1 MEAFHPIVASWFGDA
16 FESPTEVQEQA
27 WPCIQRGENT
37 LIAAPTGAGKTLA
50 AFLVA
55 IDRLLRKSLEGTLVN
70 ETMVVYVSPL
80 KALSTDVDLNL
91 SVPLKGIQERV
102 RTHGYS
108 MAPIRTAVRTG
119 DTSASRRAAMLRKPP
134 HILVTT
140 PESLYLLVT
149 AKRSREIL
157 ETVRTV
163 IVDEIHAVLPS
174 RRGAHLALTL
184 ERLAHVSRHSIQRIG
199 LSATQRPVSIV
210 ASYLTG
216 CEGDCTIVDLGHN
229 RKMELALE
237 LPQSPLE
244 AIMAHEVWAEIYDR
258 LAELATDHRT
268 TLVFTST
275 RHLAERIARHLGERL
290 GRDNVSAHHG
300 SLAHARRRDAEIKLK
315 RGELRVLVATAS
327 LELGIDIGSV
337 DLVCQIGS
345 PRSISTFLQ
354 RVGRAGHYIGGIAK
368 GRLFPITRDDLLEC
382 VALLAAVH
390 DGVLERVKPQE
401 NPIDVLAQQIV
412 AEASAEDW
420 QTDALYELFKRAW
433 PYRNLSRDVFD
444 ATVAMTAQGFDTAHG
459 RRGALIYHDAI
470 NGRISGRP
478 AARLISLTSGG
489 AIPDSAEYRVVMEP
503 TGTPVGKVHEDFA
516 VESFAGDVF
525 QLGSS
530 SWRILKVDSG
540 VVRVEDA
547 QGAPPTFPFWLGESN
562 ARSDELSRAL
572 SKLRETIS
580 PYLDSHT
587 KTANWLEKNKGLPG
601 PASVQI
607 AEYLVASRE
616 SLGVLPLQEELVAE
630 RFFDDSGGTQL
641 VIHTPYGARVNRA
654 WGLAL
659 RKRLCQIYNCDLQ
672 AAATENNI
680 LLSFGPQHSFP
691 IEDLFKLIESRT
703 VRDILVQA
711 VLEAPMFHMRW
722 RWVMNIALAV
732 PRARGGKKVAP
743 QLQRMQAEDIL
754 LSIFPDAGAHLEN
767 LSGERTPPRHPLVD
781 QVLEDCLQEAMDCK
795 HLQRLLEQIQS
806 GAIQV
811 HAVNTL
817 EPSSLAQEVLAA
829 SPYAFLDDA
838 PLQERRAQA
847 VYRRRAF
854 EPSRNTDI
862 GYLDAGILEEVLEEA
877 QPRVRSTDELHDLL
891 LTAGCLNA
899 RQDSPYADW
908 FDELV
913 RDGRAVLLHLAEGE
927 QVWVATERLKEA
939 LMLWEQA
946 VVTPSVKALDIDT
959 DASEA
964 MQNFVLGLM
973 EAHAPM
979 TAEEVAARL
988 YITRAD
994 AESALIALEGRGA
1007 LLRGNF
1013 TQNTSGSK
1021 QWCHRGILAQVY
1033 RRTVDHLRAE
1043 ISPVT
1048 QADYVRFLFAWQKAA
1063 PAYQVAGQDGL
1074 LAVLKQLSGF
1084 ALQAAAWE
1092 SDVLPVRVRDYSPA
1106 MLDLLCMT
1114 GQVQWFRAV
1123 GSKSAPI
1130 RSTSITLCVRED
1142 CDLFS
1147 SGDRQEGLSAVAEE
1161 VLEVLTTRGAS
1172 FLHELENACN
1182 LLPTQIE
1189 SALQELV
1196 SYGVVTSD
1204 GFAGLRFLLTP
1215 VDKRRKHRGAEAHLN
1230 AIGRWSILVR
1240 GQVHDNEANIRL
1252 AKLILARY
1260 GVICRRVLL
1269 REPNLPPWRDL
1280 VRIFWDME
1288 LRGKV
1293 RGGRFIAGVPG
1304 EQFGLPEAVGLLRR
1318 IRRDKALCAEP
1329 VGLSASDPLN
1339 LAGIVGPGD
1348 RLPALA
1354 SNRMVYQSGE
1364 VVAKLSRKDNKD
1376 ESVAPEL
1383 RKMLRTQQAY
1393 FKSQPR

>member
-55 IDRLLRKSLEGTLVN
+55 IDRLLQKSLEGSLAN
-70 ETMVVYVSPL
+70 ETTVVYVSPL
-80 KALSTDVDLNL
+80 KALSTDVNVNL
-91 SVPLKGIQERV
+91 SVPLEGIQERI
-102 RTHGYS
+102 RARGYS
-108 MAPIRTAVRTG
+108 MSPIRTAVRTG

-149 AKRSREIL
+149 AKRSREML
-157 ETVRTV
+157 QTVQTI

-199 LSATQRPVSIV
+199 LSATQRPVNIV

-216 CEGDCTIVDLGHN
+216 CGGNCTIVDLGHN

-300 SLAHARRRDAEIKLK
+300 SLAHARRRDAEDRLK
-315 RGELRVLVATAS
+315 RGDLRVLVATAS

-345 PRSISTFLQ
+345 PRSISTLLQ
-354 RVGRAGHYIGGIAK
+354 RVGRAGHYIGGTAK
-368 GRLFPITRDDLLEC
+368 GRLFPTRRDDLLEC
-382 VALLAAVH
+382 VALLAAVQ
-390 DGVLERVKPQE
+390 DGMLERVKPQE

-420 QTDALYELFKRAW
+420 QADALYELFKRAW
-433 PYRNLSRDVFD
+433 PYRNLSRKVFD
-444 ATVAMTAQGFDTAHG
+444 TTVAMTAQGFDTARG
-459 RRGALIYHDAI
+459 RRKGLLYHDAI

-478 AARLISLTSGG
+478 AARLVALTSGG

-516 VESFAGDVF
+516 VESFAGDIF

-547 QGAPPTFPFWLGESN
+547 HGAPPTFPFWLGESN
-562 ARSDELSRAL
+562 ARSDELSRVL
-572 SKLRETIS
+572 SKLRATIN
-580 PYLDSHT
+580 PHLDSRT
-587 KTANWLEKNKGLPG
+587 NAANWLENNKGLPG
-601 PASVQI
+601 PAAVQI
-607 AEYLVASRE
+607 AEYLVAAKE
-616 SLGVLPLQEELVAE
+616 SLDAIPLQEELVAE

-641 VIHTPYGARVNRA
+641 VIHTPYGMRINRA

-659 RKRLCQIYNCDLQ
+659 RKRLCQIYNCELQ
-672 AAATENNI
+672 AAATENSI

-691 IEDLFKLIESRT
+691 TEDVFKLLESRT

-711 VLEAPMFHMRW
+711 VLDAPMFQMRW

-767 LSGERTPPRHPLVD
+767 VSGERTPPGHPLID

-795 HLQRLLEQIQS
+795 HLQKLLEQIQL
-806 GAIQV
+806 GVIQV
-811 HAVNTL
+811 HAVNTP
-817 EPSSLAQEVLAA
+817 EPSPLAQEVLAA

-847 VYRRRAF
+847 VYHRRAF
-854 EPSRNTDI
+854 EPFQNTDI
-862 GYLDAGILEEVLEEA
+862 GFLDEGILQEVLEDA
-877 QPRVRSTDELHDLL
+877 QPRVRSADGMHDLL
-891 LTAGCLNA
+891 LTTGCMKA

-908 FDELV
+908 FEELAG
-913 RDGRAVLLHLAEGE
+913 DGRVALLHLAEGQE
-927 QVWVATERLKEA
+927 VWVATERLTEA

-946 VVTPSVKALDIDT
+946 VVTPSVELLDT
-959 DASEA
+959 DANASDA
-964 MQNFVLGLM
+964 VQNFVLGLM

-979 TAEEVAARL
+979 TAEEVAAHL
-988 YITRAD
+988 YITIAD
-994 AESALIALEGRGA
+994 AESALLALEGRGA

-1021 QWCHRGILAQVY
+1021 QWCHRGILAKVY
-1033 RRTVDHLRAE
+1033 RKTVNHLRAE

-1130 RSTSITLCVRED
+1130 RSTSITLCVREH
-1142 CDLFS
+1142 CELFS
-1147 SGDRQEGLSAVAEE
+1147 SGGQQEGLSAVAEE

-1172 FLHELENACN
+1172 FLHELENTCN

-1196 SYGVVTSD
+1196 SLGIVTSD

-1215 VDKRRKHRGAEAHLN
+1215 VDKRRKRRGIEAHLN
-1230 AIGRWSILVR
+1230 AIGRWSVLTR
-1240 GQVHDNEANIRL
+1240 GQAHDDEANIKL
-1252 AKLILARY
+1252 AKLLLSRY
-1260 GVICRRVLL
+1260 GVICRRVLV

-1280 VRIFWDME
+1280 VRIYWDME
-1288 LRGKV
+1288 LRGEV

-1318 IRRDKALCAEP
+1318 IRRDKTLCAEP
-1329 VGLSASDPLN
+1329 VGLSAADPLN
-1339 LAGIVGPGD
+1339 LAGIVGAGA

-1364 VVAKLSRKDNKD
+1364 VVAKLSGKDEKG
-1376 ESVAPEL
+1376 ESVAPGL
-1383 RKMLRTQQAY
+1383 RKMLRTQQVH
-1393 FKSQPR
+1393 FRTRPQ

>member
-1 MEAFHPIVASWFGDA
+1 MEAFHPIVASWFGDT
-16 FESPTEVQEQA
+16 FECPTEVQEQA

-55 IDRLLRKSLEGTLVN
+55 IDRLLQKSLEGTLVN

-80 KALSTDVDLNL
+80 KALSTDVNVNL
-91 SVPLKGIQERV
+91 SVPLEGIQERI
-102 RTHGYS
+102 RAHGFS
-108 MAPIRTAVRTG
+108 MAPISTAVRTG

-157 ETVRTV
+157 QTVQTV

-199 LSATQRPVSIV
+199 LSATQRPVDIV

-216 CEGDCTIVDLGHN
+216 REGDCTIVDLGHN

-258 LAELATDHRT
+258 LAELATDHHT

-315 RGELRVLVATAS
+315 RGDLRVLVATAS

-390 DGVLERVKPQE
+390 DGMLERVKPQE
-401 NPIDVLAQQIV
+401 NPVDVLAQQIV

-433 PYRNLSRDVFD
+433 PYRNLSREAFD
-444 ATVAMTAQGFDTAHG
+444 AAVAMTAQGFDTAHG
-459 RRGALIYHDAI
+459 RRGALLYHDAI

-547 QGAPPTFPFWLGESN
+547 EGAPPTFPFWLGESN

-572 SKLRETIS
+572 SSLRAMIS
-580 PYLDSHT
+580 PYLDSRAN
-587 KTANWLEKNKGLPG
+587 TANWLEKNKGLPG
-601 PASVQI
+601 PAAVQI

-641 VIHTPYGARVNRA
+641 VIHTPYGMRINRA

-659 RKRLCQIYNCDLQ
+659 RKRLCQIYNCELQ

-691 IEDLFKLIESRT
+691 AEDVFKLLESRT

-711 VLEAPMFHMRW
+711 VLDAPMFQMRW

-781 QVLEDCLQEAMDCK
+781 QVIEDCLQEAMDCK

-811 HAVNTL
+811 HAVNPP

-862 GYLDAGILEEVLEEA
+862 GYLDTGILEEVLEEA

-891 LTAGCLNA
+891 LTAGCVNA
-899 RQDSPYADW
+899 RQDSPYAGW

-913 RDGRAVLLHLAEGE
+913 QDGRAVLLRLAEGE
-927 QVWVATERLKEA
+927 EVWVATERLNEA
-939 LMLWEQA
+939 LILWEKA
-946 VVTPSVKALDIDT
+946 VVTPSVKAWDTDT

-964 MQNFVLGLM
+964 VQDFVLGLM
-973 EAHAPM
+973 EVHAPM
-979 TAEEVAARL
+979 TAEEVARHL
-988 YITRAD
+988 YIAPAD

-1021 QWCHRGILAQVY
+1021 QWCHRGILAKVY
-1033 RRTVDHLRAE
+1033 RKTVNHLRAE

-1048 QADYVRFLFAWQKAA
+1048 QADYIRFLFAWQKAA

-1074 LAVLKQLSGF
+1074 LAVIKQLSGF

-1147 SGDRQEGLSAVAEE
+1147 RTAWQDELSTVAEE
-1161 VLEVLTTRGAS
+1161 VLEVFTTRGAS

-1196 SYGVVTSD
+1196 SRGIVTSD

-1215 VDKRRKHRGAEAHLN
+1215 VDKRRKRRRTEAHLN
-1230 AIGRWSILVR
+1230 AIGRWSILAR
-1240 GQVHDNEANIRL
+1240 EQVHDDEANIRL

-1288 LRGKV
+1288 LRGEV

-1318 IRRDKALCAEP
+1318 IRRDKTLCAEP
-1329 VGLSASDPLN
+1329 VGLSAADPLN
-1339 LAGIVGPGD
+1339 LAGIVGPGA

-1364 VVAKLSRKDNKD
+1364 VVAKLSGKDDKD
-1376 ESVAPEL
+1376 ESVVPEL
-1383 RKMLRTQQAY
+1383 QKMLRTQQAY
-1393 FKSQPR
+1393 LSSRPL

>member
-1 MEAFHPIVASWFGDA
+1 MEEFHPIVASWFGDA

-55 IDRLLRKSLEGTLVN
+55 IDRLLQKSLEGALAN
-70 ETMVVYVSPL
+70 ETTVVYVSPL
-80 KALSTDVDLNL
+80 KALSTDVNVNL
-91 SVPLKGIQERV
+91 SVPLEGIQERI
-102 RTHGYS
+102 RARGYS
-108 MAPIRTAVRTG
+108 VPPIRTAVRTG

-149 AKRSREIL
+149 AKRSREML
-157 ETVRTV
+157 QTVQTV

-199 LSATQRPVSIV
+199 LSATQRPVNIV

-216 CEGDCTIVDLGHN
+216 CGGNCTIVDLGHN

-300 SLAHARRRDAEIKLK
+300 SLAHARRRDAEDRLK
-315 RGELRVLVATAS
+315 RGDLRVLVATAS

-354 RVGRAGHYIGGIAK
+354 RVGRAGHYIGGTAK
-368 GRLFPITRDDLLEC
+368 GRLFPTTRDDLLEC
-382 VALLAAVH
+382 VALLASVH
-390 DGVLERVKPQE
+390 DGMLERVKPQE
-401 NPIDVLAQQIV
+401 IPIDVLAQQIV

-420 QTDALYELFKRAW
+420 QTDALYKLFKRAW
-433 PYRNLSRDVFD
+433 PYRNLSRKAFD
-444 ATVAMTAQGFDTAHG
+444 ATVAMTAQGFDTARG
-459 RRGALIYHDAI
+459 RRKGLLYHDAI

-478 AARLISLTSGG
+478 AARLVALTSGG

-516 VESFAGDVF
+516 VESFAGDIF

-572 SKLRETIS
+572 SKLRATIH
-580 PYLDSHT
+580 PYLDSRT
-587 KTANWLEKNKGLPG
+587 NAANWLENNKGLPS
-601 PASVQI
+601 PAAVQI
-607 AEYLVASRE
+607 AEYLVAARE
-616 SLGVLPLQEELVAE
+616 SLGALPFQEELVAE

-641 VIHTPYGARVNRA
+641 VIHTPYGMRVNRA

-659 RKRLCQIYNCDLQ
+659 RKRLCQIYNCELQ
-672 AAATENNI
+672 AAATENSI

-691 IEDLFKLIESRT
+691 TEDVFKLLESGT

-711 VLEAPMFHMRW
+711 VLDAPMFQMRW

-767 LSGERTPPRHPLVD
+767 VSGERTPPGHPLVD
-781 QVLEDCLQEAMDCK
+781 QVLEDCLQEAMDCRN
-795 HLQRLLEQIQS
+795 LERLLEQIQS
-806 GAIQV
+806 GAIQLR
-811 HAVNTL
+811 AVNTP
-817 EPSSLAQEVLAA
+817 EPSPLAQEVLSA

-847 VYRRRAF
+847 VYHRRAF
-854 EPSRNTDI
+854 EPSETKDI
-862 GYLDAGILEEVLEEA
+862 GYLDEGILEEVLEEV
-877 QPRVRSTDELHDLL
+877 QPRVRSTDEMHDLL
-891 LTAGCLNA
+891 LTTGCLHA

-913 RDGRAVLLHLAEGE
+913 GDGRGALLRLAEGQE
-927 QVWVATERLKEA
+927 VWVATERLAEA

-946 VVTPSVKALDIDT
+946 VVTPPVVALDT
-959 DASEA
+959 DAEASEA
-964 MQNFVLGLM
+964 VQNFVLGLM
-973 EAHAPM
+973 ELHAPM
-979 TAEEVAARL
+979 TADEVAAHL
-988 YITRAD
+988 FITLAD

-1013 TQNTSGSK
+1013 TQSTSESK
-1021 QWCHRGILAQVY
+1021 QWCHRGILAKVY
-1033 RRTVDHLRAE
+1033 RKTVNHLRAE

-1092 SDVLPVRVRDYSPA
+1092 SDVLPVRVRDYSPT

-1130 RSTSITLCVRED
+1130 RSTSITLCVREH
-1142 CDLFS
+1142 CDLFNN
-1147 SGDRQEGLSAVAEE
+1147 GGQQEGLSAVAEE

-1172 FLHELENACN
+1172 FLHELENTCN

-1196 SYGVVTSD
+1196 SLGIVTSD

-1215 VDKRRKHRGAEAHLN
+1215 VDKRRKRRGTEAHLN
-1230 AIGRWSILVR
+1230 AIGRWSVLTR
-1240 GQVHDNEANIRL
+1240 GQAHDDEANIRL
-1252 AKLILARY
+1252 AKLLLARY
-1260 GVICRRVLL
+1260 GVICRRVLV

-1288 LRGKV
+1288 LRGEV
-1293 RGGRFIAGVPG
+1293 RGGRFIAGVSG

-1318 IRRDKALCAEP
+1318 IRRDKTLCAEP
-1329 VGLSASDPLN
+1329 VGLSAADPLN
-1339 LAGIVGPGD
+1339 LAGIVGPGA
-1348 RLPALA
+1348 RLPAHA

-1364 VVAKLSRKDNKD
+1364 VVAKQSGKDDKD

-1383 RKMLRTQQAY
+1383 RKMLRMQQVH
-1393 FKSQPR
+1393 FRSRPQ

>member
-1 MEAFHPIVASWFGDA
+1 MEAFHPIVASWFGDV

-50 AFLVA
+50 VFLVA
-55 IDRLLRKSLEGTLVN
+55 IDQLLRKSLEGTLAN

-80 KALSTDVDLNL
+80 KALSTDVNVNL
-91 SVPLKGIQERV
+91 SVPLEGIQERI
-102 RTHGYS
+102 RAHGYS
-108 MAPIRTAVRTG
+108 MAPISTAVRTG

-157 ETVRTV
+157 QTVQTV

-199 LSATQRPVSIV
+199 LSATQRPVNIV

-216 CEGDCTIVDLGHN
+216 CEADCTIVDLGHN

-237 LPQSPLE
+237 LPQSPLD
-244 AIMAHEVWAEIYDR
+244 AIMAHEVWEEIYDR

-300 SLAHARRRDAEIKLK
+300 SLAHARRRDAEVKLK
-315 RGELRVLVATAS
+315 RGELRVLIATAS

-354 RVGRAGHYIGGIAK
+354 RVGRSGHYIGGIAR

-382 VALLAAVH
+382 AALLAAVH
-390 DGVLERVKPQE
+390 DGMLERVEPHE
-401 NPIDVLAQQIV
+401 NPIDVLAQQII

-433 PYRNLSRDVFD
+433 PYRNLSRKVFD
-444 ATVAMTAQGFDTAHG
+444 ATVSMTARGFDTARG
-459 RRGALIYHDAI
+459 RRKALLYHDAI

-478 AARLISLTSGG
+478 AARLVALTSGG
-489 AIPDSAEYRVVMEP
+489 AIPDSAEYRVIMEP

-530 SWRILKVDSG
+530 SWRILKVGSG
-540 VVRVEDA
+540 IVRVEDA

-572 SKLRETIS
+572 SKFRATIN
-580 PYLDSHT
+580 PYLDSRT
-587 KTANWLEKNKGLPG
+587 NAANWLEKNKKLPG
-601 PASVQI
+601 PAAVQI

-616 SLGVLPLQEELVAE
+616 SLGVLPLQEKLVAE

-659 RKRLCQIYNCDLQ
+659 RKRLCQIYNCELQ
-672 AAATENNI
+672 AAATENSI

-691 IEDLFKLIESRT
+691 VEDVFKLLEST
-703 VRDILVQA
+703 KVRDILVQA
-711 VLEAPMFHMRW
+711 VLGAPMFQVRW
-722 RWVMNIALAV
+722 RWVMNIALVV

-754 LSIFPDAGAHLEN
+754 DSIFPDAGVHLEN
-767 LSGERTPPRHPLVD
+767 FSGERTPPGHPLVD
-781 QVLEDCLQEAMDCK
+781 QVLEDCLEEAMDCK
-795 HLQRLLEQIQS
+795 LLQRLLEQIQS
-806 GAIQV
+806 EAIQV
-811 HAVNTL
+811 HAVSTP

-854 EPSRNTDI
+854 EPSQNMDL
-862 GYLDAGILEEVLEEA
+862 GYLDAGILEEVLEEI
-877 QPRVRSTDELHDLL
+877 QPRIRSTNELHDCL

-899 RQDSPYADW
+899 RQDSPYTDW

-913 RDGRAVLLHLAEGE
+913 RDGRTALLRLAEGRE
-927 QVWVATERLKEA
+927 LWVAAERLHEA

-946 VVTPSVKALDIDT
+946 VVTPSVKVLDNDVDT
-959 DASEA
+959 SEA
-964 MQNFVLGLM
+964 VQDFVLGLM
-973 EAHAPM
+973 EVHAPM
-979 TAEEVAARL
+979 TAEEVATHL
-988 YITRAD
+988 HITPAD
-994 AESALIALEGRGA
+994 AESALVALEGRGA

-1013 TQNTSGSK
+1013 TQNTSGSR
-1021 QWCHRGILAQVY
+1021 QWCHRGILAKVY
-1033 RRTVDHLRAE
+1033 RRTVGHLRAE

-1074 LAVLKQLSGF
+1074 LAVIKQLSGF

-1147 SGDRQEGLSAVAEE
+1147 RTASQDELSTVAEE
-1161 VLEVLTTRGAS
+1161 VLEVFTTRGAS

-1196 SYGVVTSD
+1196 SRGIVTSD

-1215 VDKRRKHRGAEAHLN
+1215 VDKRRKRRRTEVHLN
-1230 AIGRWSILVR
+1230 AIGRWSILAR
-1240 GQVHDNEANIRL
+1240 GQVQDDDANTRL

-1288 LRGKV
+1288 LRGEV
-1293 RGGRFIAGVPG
+1293 RGGRFIAGIPG

-1318 IRRDKALCAEP
+1318 IRRDKTLCAEP
-1329 VGLSASDPLN
+1329 VGLSAADPLN
-1339 LAGIVGPGD
+1339 LAGIVGPGA

-1364 VVAKLSRKDNKD
+1364 VVAKLSGKND
-1376 ESVAPEL
+1376 EDDSAAPEL
-1383 RKMLRTQQAY
+1383 RKMLHTQQVY
-1393 FKSQPR
+1393 FRSRPQ

>member
-157 ETVRTV
+157 QTVQAV

-300 SLAHARRRDAEIKLK
+300 SLAHMRRRDAEIKLK

-390 DGVLERVKPQE
+390 DGMLERVKPQE

-433 PYRNLSRDVFD
+433 PYRNLSREVFD
-444 ATVAMTAQGFDTAHG
+444 ATVAMSAQGFDTAHG
-459 RRGALIYHDAI
+459 RRGALLYHDAI

-503 TGTPVGKVHEDFA
+503 AGTPVGKVHEDFA

-572 SKLRETIS
+572 SKLRATIS
-580 PYLDSHT
+580 PYLDSRT
-587 KTANWLEKNKGLPG
+587 NTANWLEKNKGLPG
-601 PASVQI
+601 PAAVQI

-659 RKRLCQIYNCDLQ
+659 RKRLCQIYNYELQ

-680 LLSFGPQHSFP
+680 LLSFGPQHYFP
-691 IEDLFKLIESRT
+691 MEDVFKLLESRT

-711 VLEAPMFHMRW
+711 VLEAPMFQMRW

-732 PRARGGKKVAP
+732 PRACGGKKVAP

-754 LSIFPDAGAHLEN
+754 LLIFPDSGAQLEN

-795 HLQRLLEQIQS
+795 HFQRLLEQIQS

-811 HAVNTL
+811 HSVNTP

-854 EPSRNTDI
+854 EPSQNTDI
-862 GYLDAGILEEVLEEA
+862 GYLDAGILEEVMEEA
-877 QPRVRSTDELHDLL
+877 QPQVRSTDELHDLL

-899 RQDSPYADW
+899 RQDSPYVHW

-913 RDGRAVLLHLAEGE
+913 RDGRAVHLRLAEE
-927 QVWVATERLKEA
+927 EEVWVATERLSEA

-946 VVTPSVKALDIDT
+946 AVTPSIEALDTDT

-964 MQNFVLGLM
+964 VQNFVLGLM
-973 EAHAPM
+973 EVHAPM
-979 TAEEVAARL
+979 TAEEVATRL
-988 YITRAD
+988 YIAPAD

-1021 QWCHRGILAQVY
+1021 QWCHRGVLARVY
-1033 RRTVDHLRAE
+1033 RKTVNHLRAE

-1114 GQVQWFRAV
+1114 GQIQWFRAV

-1196 SYGVVTSD
+1196 SRGIVTSD

-1215 VDKRRKHRGAEAHLN
+1215 VDKRRRRRGAEAHLN

-1240 GQVHDNEANIRL
+1240 GQVHDNEVNIRL

-1288 LRGKV
+1288 LRGEV

-1318 IRRDKALCAEP
+1318 IRRDKTLCAEP
-1329 VGLSASDPLN
+1329 VGLSAADPLN

>member
-1 MEAFHPIVASWFGDA
+1 MEAFHPIVASWFEDA
-16 FESPTEVQEQA
+16 FEAPTEVQEQA

-55 IDRLLRKSLEGTLVN
+55 IDRLLRKTLNGTLAN
-70 ETMVVYVSPL
+70 ETAVVYVSPL
-80 KALSTDVDLNL
+80 KALSTDVNVNL
-91 SVPLKGIQERV
+91 SVPLKNIQERV
-102 RTHGYS
+102 RTQGYS
-108 MAPIRTAVRTG
+108 VVPIRTAVRTG
-119 DTSASRRAAMLRKPP
+119 DTSASKRAAMLRKPP
-134 HILVTT
+134 HVLVTT

-149 AKRSREIL
+149 AKRSREML
-157 ETVRTV
+157 KTVQTV

-184 ERLAHVSRHSIQRIG
+184 ERLAHISRHPIQRIG
-199 LSATQRPVSIV
+199 LSATQRPVNTV

-216 CEGDCTIVDLGHN
+216 CEGNCTIVDLGHN

-237 LPQSPLE
+237 LPRSPLE
-244 AIMAHEVWAEIYDR
+244 TIMAHEVWAEIYNR
-258 LAELATDHRT
+258 LAELVTDYRT

-300 SLAHARRRDAEIKLK
+300 SLAHARRRDAEAKLK

-368 GRLFPITRDDLLEC
+368 GRLFPITREDLFEC
-382 VALLAAVH
+382 AALLDSVRNGA
-390 DGVLERVKPQE
+390 LERVKPEE

-412 AEASAEDW
+412 AEASAKDW
-420 QTDALYELFKRAW
+420 QTDALYELLKRAW
-433 PYRNLSRDVFD
+433 PYRNLSRKVFD
-444 ATVAMTAQGFDTAHG
+444 ATVAMAAQGFDTARG
-459 RRGALIYHDAI
+459 RRKGLLYHDAI

-478 AARLISLTSGG
+478 AARLVALTSGG
-489 AIPDSAEYRVVMEP
+489 AIPDSAEYRVIMEP

-530 SWRILKVDSG
+530 SWRILKVGSG

-572 SKLRETIS
+572 SRFRAAIN
-580 PYLDSHT
+580 PYLDSRT
-587 KTANWLEKNKGLPG
+587 NASNWLEENKGLPG
-601 PASVQI
+601 PAAVQI
-607 AEYLVASRE
+607 AEYLVASKE
-616 SLGVLPLQEELVAE
+616 LLGVLSLQEELVAE

-641 VIHTPYGARVNRA
+641 VIHAPYGARVNRA

-659 RKRLCQIYNCDLQ
+659 RKRLCQIYNCELQ
-672 AAATENNI
+672 AAATENSI
-680 LLSFGPQHSFP
+680 LLSLGSQHSFP
-691 IEDLFKLIESRT
+691 IEDVFKLLESTT

-711 VLEAPMFHMRW
+711 VLEAPMFQMRW

-754 LSIFPDAGAHLEN
+754 FSIFPDAGAQLEN
-767 LSGERTPPRHPLVD
+767 LSGERTPPKHPLVD

-795 HLQRLLEQIQS
+795 HLQKLLDQIQS
-806 GAIQV
+806 GAIRV
-811 HAVNTL
+811 HAVNTP
-817 EPSSLAQEVLAA
+817 EPSSLALDVLAA

-854 EPSRNTDI
+854 EPSQNTDI
-862 GYLDAGILEEVLEEA
+862 GYLDEEILEGVLEEA
-877 QPRVRSTDELHDLL
+877 QPRVRNADELHDLL
-891 LTAGCLNA
+891 LIAGCLTA
-899 RQDSPYADW
+899 KQGSSYTDW
-908 FDELV
+908 FNELV
-913 RDGRAVLLHLAEGE
+913 RDGRTTLLCLTEGQE
-927 QVWVATERLKEA
+927 VWVATERLHEA
-939 LMLWEQA
+939 LVLWEQA
-946 VVTPSVKALDIDT
+946 VVKPPEKALNTGT
-959 DASEA
+959 DASEVA
-964 MQNFVLGLM
+964 QDFVLGLM
-973 EAHAPM
+973 EIHAPM
-979 TAEEVAARL
+979 TAEEVAAHL
-988 YITRAD
+988 YITPAD

-1013 TQNTSGSK
+1013 TQSTSGTK
-1021 QWCHRGILAQVY
+1021 QWCHRGILAKVY
-1033 RRTVDHLRAE
+1033 RKTVNRLRAE

-1048 QADYVRFLFAWQKAA
+1048 QADYVRLLFAWQKAA

-1092 SDVLPVRVRDYSPA
+1092 SDVLPVRVKDYSPA

-1130 RSTSITLCVRED
+1130 RSTSITLCVRENS
-1142 CDLFS
+1142 DLFS
-1147 SGDRQEGLSAVAEE
+1147 SGVWQEGLSTAAEE

-1172 FLHELENACN
+1172 FQHELENTCN

-1189 SALQELV
+1189 SSLQELV
-1196 SYGVVTSD
+1196 SCGIVTSD

-1215 VDKRRKHRGAEAHLN
+1215 VDKRRKSPRMEAHLN

-1240 GQVHDNEANIRL
+1240 NQVKDDEAGIRL

-1260 GVICRRVLL
+1260 GVVCRRVLL

-1288 LRGKV
+1288 LRGEV

-1318 IRRDKALCAEP
+1318 IRRDKTLCAEP
-1329 VGLSASDPLN
+1329 VGLSAADPLN
-1339 LAGIVGPGD
+1339 LAGIVGPGA

-1364 VVAKLSRKDNKD
+1364 VVAKLSGKGDQD
-1376 ESVAPEL
+1376 ESVAPSL
-1383 RKMLRTQQAY
+1383 QKMLRTQQVY
-1393 FKSQPR
+1393 FRSQPR